1 MENGSK
7 RAKIMGYEYVLVG
20 RMFRTSR
27 FSWNI
32 YGDQRNINGILVM
45 DIYIYTYIRHDW
57 DFS

>member
-1 MENGSK
+1 
-7 RAKIMGYEYVLVG
+7 MGYEYVLVG